1 MPTSLDNIMW
11 EQLKK
16 LTKMIDNILMVLIII
31 LFLMMFG
38 ITNLNV
44 IMRYFFNKPITF
56 SVEMGRYCFVS
67 IIFLGAIFTTKEDR
81 HIQVDFFTGMFPEK
95 LRLFMEQVG
104 RLLMA
109 FFFAIV
115 TFYTCRMAM
124 TNLNVKSSAMQIP
137 MAVPYFIMAFGSA
150 GISLESVVNMVL
162 YHKGLKKK
170 MRTIEEEGDALS

>member
-1 MPTSLDNIMW
+1 MW

-16 LTKMIDNILMVLIII
+16 LTKIIDNILMVFIIV

-44 IMRYFFNKPITF
+44 ITRYFFNSPITY

-81 HIQVDFFTGMFPEK
+81 HIQVDFFTGMFPENIRC
-95 LRLFMEQVG
+95 LMEQVG

-109 FFFAIV
+109 FFFALV
-115 TFYTCRMAM
+115 TFYTCRMAFA
-124 TNLNVKSSAMQIP
+124 NLNVKSSAMQIP

-150 GISLESVVNMVL
+150 GIALESVVNTVL

-170 MRTIEEEGDALS
+170 LRNIEEEEDALS

>member
-1 MPTSLDNIMW
+1 MFF
-11 EQLKK
+11 
-16 LTKMIDNILMVLIII
+16 III

-44 IMRYFFNKPITF
+44 ITRYFFNNPITF

-95 LRLFMEQVG
+95 FRCLVEQVG
-104 RLLMA
+104 RLFMISIHKALA
-109 FFFAIV
+109 GLDIV
-115 TFYTCRMAM
+115 TAYTCEMALA
-124 TNLNVKSSAMQIP
+124 NVNVKSSAMQIP

-150 GISLESVVNMVL
+150 GICLESIVNMVL
-162 YHKGLKKK
+162 YQKGLKKK
-170 MRTIEEEGDALS
+170 SRTIEEEEDALS

>member
-1 MPTSLDNIMW
+1 MW

-16 LTKMIDNILMVLIII
+16 ITTLIDHILIALIII

-81 HIQVDFFTGMFPEK
+81 HIQVDFFSGMFTEK
-95 LRLFMEQVG
+95 FRCATSY
-104 RLLMA
+104 LLA
-109 FFFAIV
+109 FFPK
-115 TFYTCRMAM
+115 C
-124 TNLNVKSSAMQIP
+124 
-137 MAVPYFIMAFGSA
+137 
-150 GISLESVVNMVL
+150 
-162 YHKGLKKK
+162 
-170 MRTIEEEGDALS
+170 

>member
-1 MPTSLDNIMW
+1 MW

-16 LTKMIDNILMVLIII
+16 ITTLIDHILIALIII

-95 LRLFMEQVG
+95 FRCFTEQAG

-109 FFFAIV
+109 VFFAIV
-115 TFYTCRMAM
+115 TFYTCRMAFASI
-124 TNLNVKSSAMQIP
+124 NVKSTAMRVP

-150 GISLESVVNMVL
+150 GIALESVVNIAL

-170 MRTIEEEGDALS
+170 KRAPEEEEEALS

>member
-1 MPTSLDNIMW
+1 MW

-16 LTKMIDNILMVLIII
+16 LTTIIDNILMALIIV

-44 IMRYFFNKPITF
+44 ITRYFFNNPITF

-81 HIQVDFFTGMFPEK
+81 HIQVDFFTGMFPENF
-95 LRLFMEQVG
+95 RCFMEQIG

-109 FFFAIV
+109 FFFVIV

-124 TNLNVKSSAMQIP
+124 ANLRVNSSAMQIP

-150 GISLESVVNMVL
+150 GIAFESVVNMVL

-170 MRTIEEEGDALS
+170 SRTFEEEEDTLS

>member
-1 MPTSLDNIMW
+1 MW

-16 LTKMIDNILMVLIII
+16 LTVIIDNILMVFIII

-44 IMRYFFNKPITF
+44 ITRYFFNNPITF

-95 LRLFMEQVG
+95 FRCLVEQVG
-104 RLLMA
+104 RLFMA
-109 FFFAIV
+109 IFFAIV
-115 TFYTCRMAM
+115 TAYTCEMALANM
-124 TNLNVKSSAMQIP
+124 NVKSSAMQIP

-150 GISLESVVNMVL
+150 GICLESIVNMVL
-162 YHKGLKKK
+162 YQKGIKKK
-170 MRTIEEEGDALS
+170 SRTIEEEEDALS

>member
-1 MPTSLDNIMW
+1 MW

-16 LTKMIDNILMVLIII
+16 LTVIIDNILMFFIII

-44 IMRYFFNKPITF
+44 ITRYFFNNPITF

-81 HIQVDFFTGMFPEK
+81 HIQVD
-95 LRLFMEQVG
+95 QVG
-104 RLLMA
+104 RLFMA
-109 FFFAIV
+109 IFFAIV
-115 TFYTCRMAM
+115 TAYTCEMALA
-124 TNLNVKSSAMQIP
+124 NVNVKSSAMQIP

-150 GISLESVVNMVL
+150 GICLESIVNMVL
-162 YHKGLKKK
+162 YQKGLKKK
-170 MRTIEEEGDALS
+170 SRTIEEEEDALS

>member
-1 MPTSLDNIMW
+1 MW

-16 LTKMIDNILMVLIII
+16 LTKLIDNILIVLIII

-95 LRLFMEQVG
+95 VRRFTEQLGRLFM
-104 RLLMA
+104 A
-109 FFFAIV
+109 IFFAIV

-124 TNLNVKSSAMQIP
+124 SNIHVKSSAMQIP

-150 GISLESVVNMVL
+150 GIALESIVNIGL
-162 YHKGLKKK
+162 YQMGLKKK
-170 MRTIEEEGDALS
+170 KRISEEEEDRGL